1 MSARVLET
9 WINETLKDA
18 EHLNLPGA
26 ITNSDQLMPIK
37 RYNIDRKTLN
47 SSGLSSE
54 MVDRIYR
61 ALYVYSFGFHQMV
74 TEALKHTKDKMGKSN
89 LSAITALWKTFHV
102 LMEYCCRTD
111 YVTLVEGVTKQHN
124 DDLKKME
131 IKYKTEFAKM
141 SENEIQLRKDLQT
154 VRDWA
159 DEVNGQRLNER
170 KMRLKLEEE
179 HNQSMTFR
187 EAEVGLRMAFEGKLN
202 EMHK

>member
-61 ALYVYSFGFHQMV
+61 ALYVYSFGFH
-74 TEALKHTKDKMGKSN
+74 
-89 LSAITALWKTFHV
+89 
-102 LMEYCCRTD
+102 
-111 YVTLVEGVTKQHN
+111 
-124 DDLKKME
+124 
-131 IKYKTEFAKM
+131 
-141 SENEIQLRKDLQT
+141 
-154 VRDWA
+154 
-159 DEVNGQRLNER
+159 
-170 KMRLKLEEE
+170 
-179 HNQSMTFR
+179 
-187 EAEVGLRMAFEGKLN
+187 
-202 EMHK
+202 